1 MNLDIT
7 KHRYFALEDLTLRLY
22 GRSTVS
28 SNIIIINQPS
38 KQQIFSSNFFFLIKS
53 ISYGEKFLIDLF

>member
-7 KHRYFALEDLTLRLY
+7 KHRSFALEDLILRLY

-28 SNIIIINQPS
+28 SNFIII
-38 KQQIFSSNFFFLIKS
+38 
-53 ISYGEKFLIDLF
+53 YTD

>member
-7 KHRYFALEDLTLRLY
+7 KHRYVALEDLTLRLY

-28 SNIIIINQPS
+28 FNVIIIS
-38 KQQIFSSNFFFLIKS
+38 T
-53 ISYGEKFLIDLF
+53 D

>member
-38 KQQIFSSNFFFLIKS
+38 KQQIFS
-53 ISYGEKFLIDLF
+53 